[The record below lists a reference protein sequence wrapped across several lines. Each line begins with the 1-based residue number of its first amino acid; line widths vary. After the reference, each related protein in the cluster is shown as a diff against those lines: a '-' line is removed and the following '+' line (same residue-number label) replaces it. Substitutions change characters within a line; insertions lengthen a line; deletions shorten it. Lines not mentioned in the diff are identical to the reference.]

1 MLLSIVFIDLQWC
14 RMDIITSETQANHSQ
29 HHLVKDGA
37 HAEKIRSFL
46 STLGASWGGW
56 MLSLVLAA
64 PTQERDSA
72 PCYSLFDVGV
82 PILSSDDKQFQFIPT
97 F

>member
-37 HAEKIRSFL
+37 HAEKILSFLSTL

-64 PTQERDSA
+64 RTPGLCPRRGT
-72 PCYSLFDVGV
+72 PSLVT
-82 PILSSDDKQFQFIPT
+82 LSLM
-97 F
+97 